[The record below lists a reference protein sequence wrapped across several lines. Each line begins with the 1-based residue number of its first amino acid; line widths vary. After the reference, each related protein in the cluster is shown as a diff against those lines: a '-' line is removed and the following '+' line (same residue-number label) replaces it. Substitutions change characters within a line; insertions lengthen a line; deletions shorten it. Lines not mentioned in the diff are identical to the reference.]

1 MASQLA
7 NDDTS
12 LLERVDTSPEVLGD
26 TSPVDRADARPC
38 GWCKSP
44 LGDPRARYCCQ
55 RCRQT
60 AWRARRE
67 LSLAAAGDRPMR
79 LAYADPPYPGL
90 ARRYYRDQPTYAG
103 EVDHRALLASL
114 EASYDG
120 WALSTS
126 ARALRDLLPLCPP
139 EARVCSWVK
148 PGGVPPGTRGPH
160 NTWEPVIVVPARRE
174 RPGVR
179 DSLVCHPAR
188 GGGSLPGRKPIA
200 FVRWVLRLLGARRGD
215 ELVDLF
221 PGTGVVGRVWAEVSQ
236 AAKGDA
242 SGQYSGDT
250 SPRGT
255 DDGGV
260 P

>member
-1 MASQLA
+1 MRRSGGWRGSASGRGGWRDGVARGSSRRPAPL
-7 NDDTS
+7 
-12 LLERVDTSPEVLGD
+12 RVVPRAPQRPPGAVLSPAVP
-26 TSPVDRADARPC
+26 TDRVARPARAVA
-38 GWCKSP
+38 G
-44 LGDPRARYCCQ
+44 GRGRQAHAPRLR
-55 RCRQT
+55 
-60 AWRARRE
+60 
-67 LSLAAAGDRPMR
+67 G
-79 LAYADPPYPGL
+79 PPYPGL
-90 ARRYYRDQPTYAG
+90 ARRYYGREPTYAG

-126 ARALRDLLPLCPP
+126 AAALQELLPLCPP
-139 EARVCSWVK
+139 GVRVCAWTK

-160 NTWEPVIVVPARRE
+160 NTWEVVIVKPARRE

-200 FVRWVLRLLGARRGD
+200 FVRWVVQLLGARRGD
-215 ELVDLF
+215 TLDDLY
-221 PGTGVVGRVWAEVSQ
+221 PGTGVVGRVWAEV
-236 AAKGDA
+236 

-255 DDGGV
+255 DDGGSR
-260 P
+260 

>member
-1 MASQLA
+1 
-7 NDDTS
+7 
-12 LLERVDTSPEVLGD
+12 
-26 TSPVDRADARPC
+26 
-38 GWCKSP
+38 
-44 LGDPRARYCCQ
+44 
-55 RCRQT
+55 
-60 AWRARRE
+60 
-67 LSLAAAGDRPMR
+67 MR

-90 ARRYYRDQPTYAG
+90 ARRYYGREPTYAG
-103 EVDHRALLASL
+103 EVDHAALIASL
-114 EASYDG
+114 KASYDG

-139 EARVCSWVK
+139 EARVCAWVK
-148 PGGVPPGTRGPH
+148 PGGVPPGTRGLH

-200 FVRWVLRLLGARRGD
+200 FVRWVVQLLGARRGD
-215 ELVDLF
+215 TLDDLY
-221 PGTGVVGRVWAEVSQ
+221 PGTGVVGRVWAEV
-236 AAKGDA
+236 

-255 DDGGV
+255 DDGGSR
-260 P
+260 